1 MPSRAQQFLS
11 LGGGGKMP
19 GLRADITM
27 TLLQVPE
34 REEGRLPSSSNRS
47 DISGFSDISDRSD
60 RSDSSD
66 KGNFFA

>member
-34 REEGRLPSSSNRS
+34 REEGEPGRLPNSSNRS
-47 DISGFSDISDRSD
+47 DIRGFSDS
-60 RSDSSD
+60 SDSSD
-66 KGNFFA
+66 KGIFFA